1 MRVQLLQ
8 SVLGG
13 SSVRVVAFLFLPQ
26 RHLQYSVVVD
36 DDVVVVVVVVDDVD
50 IVVVVLLQ
58 F

>member
-36 DDVVVVVVVVDDVD
+36 DVVVDDVD